1 MMATTDIDNVKNFS
15 IQEKDPS
22 AAQIG
27 HLIPFFANMDLG
39 KSDISSRSG
48 ILPLHGCPRRCVM
61 LTGYTNISDYIK
73 GFPSMICSCYCYQG

>member
-39 KSDISSRSG
+39 KSDISKPFWHSTIAWLSATLCNADRIYS
-48 ILPLHGCPRRCVM
+48 
-61 LTGYTNISDYIK
+61 Y
-73 GFPSMICSCYCYQG
+73 